1 MAEWILLAATGGLA
15 ALATYVFFGVY
26 WQDWIDRGDDE

>member
-15 ALATYVFFGVY
+15 AFATYAFFGVY
-26 WQDWIDRGDDE
+26 WSDWISRKDDE